1 LPRAAVIRL
10 GGLDLI
16 PDPSGALYIPDF
28 ETLIV
33 ADLHLEKAS
42 SLAARGIA
50 LPPYDTRETITL
62 LASAMSAH
70 RPRRVIFLGDSFHDA
85 NGPSRMVPDDLAQLR
100 RTIADAE
107 PIWVAGNHDPA
118 FAFALGMA
126 TLSIALGPLTLRHE
140 PELELGKGELE
151 VAGHLHPVAAVV
163 QRGRR
168 LQERCFAAS
177 QTRLLLPAFGSL
189 TGGLNVR
196 APAIAAL
203 FTGDRFSVWL
213 AGARGVHRFPATRL
227 A

>member
-1 LPRAAVIRL
+1 LPKAAVIRL

-16 PDPSGALYIPDF
+16 PDLSGALHIPDF

-50 LPPYDTRETITL
+50 LPPYDTRETIAL
-62 LASAMSAH
+62 LASAIAAH
-70 RPRRVIFLGDSFHDA
+70 HPRRVIFLGDSFHDA
-85 NGPSRMVPDDLAQLR
+85 NGPSRLVPDDLAGLR
-100 RTIADAE
+100 HAIADAE
-107 PIWVAGNHDPA
+107 AIWIAGNHDPA
-118 FAFALGMA
+118 FAFALGA
-126 TLSIALGPLTLRHE
+126 TAISVSLGPLTLRHE
-140 PELELGKGELE
+140 PLTELGEGELE
-151 VAGHLHPVAAVV
+151 IAGHFHPVAAVV

-196 APAIAAL
+196 TPAIAAL
-203 FTGDRFSVWL
+203 FPDGRFAVWMTGT
-213 AGARGVHRFPATRL
+213 RGVHRFPATRL